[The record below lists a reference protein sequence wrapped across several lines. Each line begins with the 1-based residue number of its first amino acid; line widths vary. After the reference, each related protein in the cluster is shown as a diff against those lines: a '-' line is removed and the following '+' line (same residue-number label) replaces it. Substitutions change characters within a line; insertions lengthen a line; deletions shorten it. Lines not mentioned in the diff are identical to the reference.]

1 MKKIIYLG
9 LIFSSSFLLSCW
21 GTHTNTI
28 TIQTPFNPAPD
39 LLVYHKLGSSAE
51 DLTSNMGQPIV
62 RTISYPETACIFS
75 IFANA
80 GSYNIQN
87 FHIPA
92 AGNGLPNASNNEDYW
107 IYPQNTH
114 PFQLTYQGSPGVIFS
129 SGVMASTKKDM
140 TIKYVNN
147 AIYSWGNLPA
157 TGPFATATL
166 PTPEIKTS
174 FTIKDNLID
183 DVVIR
188 YINSIQV
195 NVSSGNTLS
204 LNMQTTTVGCLS
216 GMSNTFTIAEV
227 QIAYQKFGTSLSPYQ
242 AVPSTLVQVT
252 SDNLVA
258 NISLPQANI
267 PYFNRNK
274 PQPGIYYIKL
284 LLTDPS
290 RKYQVLAEISP
301 AFVVWDL

>member
-75 IFANA
+75 IFANS
-80 GSYNIQN
+80 GTYNIDNIGTPAGGVGVPSTANSTN
-87 FHIPA
+87 FTIQ
-92 AGNGLPNASNNEDYW
+92 
-107 IYPQNTH
+107 PQNSH
-114 PFQLTYQGSPGVIFS
+114 PFQLAYIGSPSTIFS

-183 DVVIR
+183 ENEIYLYGFSQACALNFRFAFTNPNILKGVIGLCGGIPSDLSENEIYKKLNADV
-188 YINSIQV
+188 YYAYCDNDEFY
-195 NVSSGNTLS
+195 TLEKYQGFDEK
-204 LNMQTTTVGCLS
+204 LK
-216 GMSNTFTIAEV
+216 TIV
-227 QIAYQKFGTSLSPYQ
+227 PNYTSKLYQ
-242 AVPSTLVQVT
+242 AKHEIT
-252 SDNLVA
+252 DEM
-258 NISLPQANI
+258 
-267 PYFNRNK
+267 RNDAK
-274 PQPGIYYIKL
+274 
-284 LLTDPS
+284 
-290 RKYQVLAEISP
+290 
-301 AFVVWDL
+301 VWLKEKSGK